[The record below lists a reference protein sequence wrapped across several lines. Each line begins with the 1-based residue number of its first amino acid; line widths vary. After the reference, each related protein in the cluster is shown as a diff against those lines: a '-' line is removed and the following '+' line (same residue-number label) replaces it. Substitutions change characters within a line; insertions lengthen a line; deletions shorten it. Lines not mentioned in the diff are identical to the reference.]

1 MSLLACLTFWSG
13 LFYPNPA
20 ETPMLNFTAL
30 QWLEIMGVG
39 VILAIIAAALRSK
52 LWRLALPVAL
62 IMFFLVLY
70 AVYVTGT

>member
-1 MSLLACLTFWSG
+1 
-13 LFYPNPA
+13 
-20 ETPMLNFTAL
+20 
-30 QWLEIMGVG
+30 
-39 VILAIIAAALRSK
+39 